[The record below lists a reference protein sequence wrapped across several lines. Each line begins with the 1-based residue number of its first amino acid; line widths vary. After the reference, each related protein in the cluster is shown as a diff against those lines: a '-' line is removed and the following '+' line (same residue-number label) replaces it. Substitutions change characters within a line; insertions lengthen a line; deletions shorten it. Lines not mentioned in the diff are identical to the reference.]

1 MRRAFQIT
9 ERETPANA
17 AGFGRT
23 AWAITRVFDARLR
36 RTAYGDAKNDLGEGA
51 EMTDSETL
59 DKARALFV
67 GQTQGDTL
75 AREVIAIAEQ
85 REHTIACEVE
95 HSRKLEDQLK
105 TMHGLLEPLR
115 DAVLYARAQRRPMG
129 IGQDHN
135 QASPCVHLQL
145 GAEYGRER
153 DCVGFWINS
162 AEIGHTDADSP
173 NPCHRIALALIRLAY
188 SVAEKVK
195 PRT

>member
-1 MRRAFQIT
+1 
-9 ERETPANA
+9 
-17 AGFGRT
+17 
-23 AWAITRVFDARLR
+23 
-36 RTAYGDAKNDLGEGA
+36 
-51 EMTDSETL
+51 MTDSETL

-129 IGQDHN
+129 IGQ
-135 QASPCVHLQL
+135 ASDKAPTSTTLRL
-145 GAEYGRER
+145 GVQFGRER
-153 DCVGFWINS
+153 YADGFWIECD
-162 AEIGHTDADSP
+162 EIGPQDKNNP
-173 NPCHRIALALIRLAY
+173 NPATRIAFELLRLAY
-188 SVAEKVK
+188 AVADKV
-195 PRT
+195 RT